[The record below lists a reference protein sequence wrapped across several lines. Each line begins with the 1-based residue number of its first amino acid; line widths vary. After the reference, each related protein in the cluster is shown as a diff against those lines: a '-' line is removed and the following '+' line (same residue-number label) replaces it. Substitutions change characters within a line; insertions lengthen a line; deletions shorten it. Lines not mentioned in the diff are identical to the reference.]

1 MSEAFVRALCAVH
14 GYSIVNHNHDND
26 GVDFGIRC
34 KDKPCEESII
44 RSPEVEVQLKSSYSK
59 IIQQNDGS
67 INYSLEVKNYKWL
80 IEKTVCFH

>member
-44 RSPEVEVQLKSSYSK
+44 RSPEVEVQLKGLGEHK
-59 IIQQNDGS
+59 IVQ
-67 INYSLEVKNYKWL
+67 EMFM
-80 IEKTVCFH
+80 EKLGKIY